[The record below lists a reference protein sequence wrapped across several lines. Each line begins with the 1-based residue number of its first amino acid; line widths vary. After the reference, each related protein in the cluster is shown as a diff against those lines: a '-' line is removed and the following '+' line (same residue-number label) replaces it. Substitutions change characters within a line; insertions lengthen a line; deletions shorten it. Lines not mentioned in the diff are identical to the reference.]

1 MMKLSRYAKMK
12 KMISLIENKFP
23 DDSDLQEIDES
34 HSDSANESEEAL
46 RLLAFEIISFTSI
59 LKISKHS

>member
-1 MMKLSRYAKMK
+1 MKLSRYAKMK